1 MTAPFRTFVMASVSP
16 ASLAPF
22 HILQVE
28 VYSFLWI
35 IMLIS
40 FHFLAINMMVISETR
55 YSLNQIISHDSIE
68 VQILNEV
75 VECLYF
81 FGCFNAIVS

>member
-1 MTAPFRTFVMASVSP
+1 MTAPFRAFIMASVSP
-16 ASLAPF
+16 ASLALF

-28 VYSFLWI
+28 LYTFLWV
-35 IMLIS
+35 IMFIS
-40 FHFLAINMMVISETR
+40 PHFLAINMMVISETG
-55 YSLNQIISHDSIE
+55 YSLNQIISNDSIE

-75 VECLYF
+75 IECLYF